1 MTKLKENFKNL
12 WSLKTKNAS
21 GFTLVELIVVVAILA
36 ILAGIAVP
44 AYSGYVEKA
53 EKAADEQLLATVN
66 TAFAS
71 ACAINGEDHYNRDV
85 DVQMNTV
92 EDGKEIVVTVSDIAN
107 FDEAFASFYEGGIF
121 KVYEE
126 LFYNPTTGKIDVDT
140 VLTFNFGEKTVTL
153 SSKDVAI
160 LSGDNAFSDRG
171 SAALLGDVGA
181 LETYIA
187 GGFLDDSILGE
198 IGASVDFM
206 NAFAE
211 YLGLK
216 RENYETDEEYNDA
229 YEAKLLEL
237 DETNPNAT
245 TNALIMYA
253 ASSAAGVTSDEIN
266 SLFNYVEGGALT
278 SRIEGSNNAE
288 TMANAALAYG
298 MYTAYAEKNGID
310 TTDPAKFIDTVNTK
324 EFAEYVAS
332 SDGQNDL
339 EAYMAAMNMI
349 SDNTNNPEITSSVLT
364 NGIVGNEDLT
374 ALMKDIIGN

>member
-1 MTKLKENFKNL
+1 MTKFKENFKKL

-160 LSGDNAFSDRG
+160 LSGDNAFSSLG
-171 SAALLGDVGA
+171 AEALLGEVGN
-181 LETYIA
+181 LENLIELGA
-187 GGFLDDSILGE
+187 GDEILESIKQSDGFLWA
-198 IGASVDFM
+198 IGSYAGMEQGVD
-206 NAFAE
+206 
-211 YLGLK
+211 
-216 RENYETDEEYNDA
+216 ETDDVYLDRVAAYVYDTNNEEAVYSA
-229 YEAKLLEL
+229 QV
-237 DETNPNAT
+237 
-245 TNALIMYA
+245 MYA
-253 ASSAAGVTSDEIN
+253 ASQAAGVSNEQI
-266 SLFNYVEGGALT
+266 SMLFTYNENQGVTGRIQGAT
-278 SRIEGSNNAE
+278 DAE

-298 MYTAYAEKNGID
+298 MYVAYADKNNID
-310 TTDPAKFIDTVNTK
+310 TSNVSNFSTTLGTK
-324 EFAEYVAS
+324 DFCDYVAS
-332 SDGQNDL
+332 DEGKVDL
-339 EAYMAAMNMI
+339 KAYMAAMNMI
-349 SDNTNNPEITSSVLT
+349 GDNTNNSEITSSILM
-364 NGIVGNEDLT
+364 NGINGNTDLET
-374 ALMKDIIGN
+374 LMREVMGN